1 METQC
6 ASKHS
11 GACEMVHP
19 KQPSHPAT
27 LSSEPTHGMR
37 IGKIIIAAVMG
48 LAIGA
53 FFWFDLDT
61 YLTLETV
68 KADRDRLLAFTDTH
82 RAAAVASFVLT
93 YCLVTGLSLPGATIL
108 TLAGGFLFGSLMGNS
123 LRQSRGYQRRDARLS
138 CRALSVAGHG

>member
-1 METQC
+1 
-6 ASKHS
+6 
-11 GACEMVHP
+11 MVHP